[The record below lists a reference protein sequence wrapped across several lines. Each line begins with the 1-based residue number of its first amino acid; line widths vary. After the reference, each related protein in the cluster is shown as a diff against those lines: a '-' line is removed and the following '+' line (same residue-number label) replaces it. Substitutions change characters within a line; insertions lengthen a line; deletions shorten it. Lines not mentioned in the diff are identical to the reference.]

1 MKGNKQYCS
10 VSIGSQ
16 LLASECFVVS
26 FRKFQC
32 NIACDKV
39 REFKIFFFLRSPLV
53 GFLRF
58 LHLLS
63 STDWQTTPIILNFN
77 NDFSGES

>member
-1 MKGNKQYCS
+1 M
-10 VSIGSQ
+10 
-16 LLASECFVVS
+16 
-26 FRKFQC
+26 
-32 NIACDKV
+32 

-63 STDWQTTPIILNFN
+63 LTDWQTTPIILNFN